1 LVIIEKNLMTTTP
14 PDHISAEATV
24 LRYQALM
31 QQTEDLITLMDLEGR
46 YIAANQPVKEAFG
59 LTDETLTQY
68 AYWDVIP
75 PDELAHARS
84 VYERLLTGEVL
95 PKYERTF
102 VRHDGTIFIGE
113 VNVMLIRDQNGKP
126 YEILSI
132 IRDQTERKR
141 LQKQLVERQFLDVQ
155 LQKEQEINRLRSDLL
170 MKINHEF
177 RTPLAI
183 INTYTTLI
191 ERHFER
197 LTPERREEYIRHV
210 RDNIHRVSD
219 MLDDLYLIYQTQSG
233 AHKDKEL
240 FDVVNVVEDVVAQI
254 QKTSGR
260 DHHFA
265 TQFIGDIPP
274 FNGYERL
281 IWHTLYNILINAVR
295 YSPMRTPIAL
305 EVMVVDNGLVVRVV
319 DKGIGIPQ
327 SDLDR
332 ILEPFFRSDNA
343 SHIEGTGLGLSVVSE
358 TVRAHGG
365 ELVIDSTVNIGT
377 TVTIRLPYSL

>member
-1 LVIIEKNLMTTTP
+1 MTTPP
-14 PDHISAEATV
+14 PDHISAEAAL

-31 QQTEDLITLMDLEGR
+31 RQTEDLITIMDLDGR
-46 YIAANQPVKEAFG
+46 YIAANQPVKDAFG
-59 LTDETLTQY
+59 LKDETLTQFG
-68 AYWDVIP
+68 YWDVVP
-75 PDELAHARS
+75 PNELEHARS
-84 VYERLLTGEVL
+84 VYQRLLAGEVF

-141 LQKQLVERQFLDVQ
+141 LQKQVVERQFLDAQ

-197 LTPERREEYIRHV
+197 LTPERREEYVRHV

-240 FDVVNVVEDVVAQI
+240 FEMVKVVEDVVAQI

-265 TQFIGDIPP
+265 TQVIGDIPL

-281 IWHTLYNILINAVR
+281 IWHTLYNILTNAVR
-295 YSPMRTPIAL
+295 YSPMRTPITVNVSVA
-305 EVMVVDNGLVVRVV
+305 DGRLVVCVA

-327 SDLDR
+327 ADLDR

-358 TVRAHGG
+358 TVRAHEG
-365 ELVIDSTVNIGT
+365 ELVIESTVDIGT
-377 TVTIRLPYSL
+377 TVTIRLPMNALTEL

>member
-1 LVIIEKNLMTTTP
+1 M
-14 PDHISAEATV
+14 
-24 LRYQALM
+24 R
-31 QQTEDLITLMDLEGR
+31 QTEDLITIMDLEGR
-46 YIAANQPVKEAFG
+46 YIAANQPVKDAFG

-68 AYWDVIP
+68 GYWDVIP
-75 PDELAHARS
+75 PNELEHARS
-84 VYERLLTGEVL
+84 VYARLLAGEVL

-233 AHKDKEL
+233 AHKDKEP
-240 FDVVNVVEDVVAQI
+240 FDAVKVVEDVVAQI

-260 DHHFA
+260 DHLIQ
-265 TQFIGDIPP
+265 TKIIDDIPL

-281 IWHTLYNILINAVR
+281 IWHTLYNILANAVR
-295 YSPMRTPIAL
+295 YSPMRTPIVIHVS
-305 EVMVVDNGLVVRVV
+305 VMDNWLVVRVA

-327 SDLDR
+327 ADLDR

-358 TVRAHGG
+358 TVRAHEG

-377 TVTIRLPYSL
+377 TVTIRLPYAL